1 MPATGLRIGP
11 PFLLLLAAGP
21 LFAAEPADAVER
33 AAAALGD
40 GDIKAFAAAF
50 DLSAP
55 GLAQM
60 RAQAAQ
66 LVGQADAQSN
76 IEFRGESGDNR
87 VRTLQLDWELR
98 ITDKES
104 QAATRRQARV
114 TCRVELRGG
123 EWRILSLE
131 PRDFFR
137 PPHVGGAWN
146 VLESA
151 AAALSDGNAAGFLAY
166 FSKSMPGYTK
176 VENGAVAMVAEGE
189 VRSSIDL
196 LSDQGTDTSRTI
208 DVNWALSIVSEDTQI
223 RRGAREQRVTCRM
236 ELQNKQ
242 WRIAAVEP
250 VDFFSA
256 ISLAALQREGR
267 RALLERQL
275 KSHGLLRRNI
285 MHRDTDRAQ
294 PRSPHIG

>member
-1 MPATGLRIGP
+1 MTRA
-11 PFLLLLAAGP
+11 LLLLAAGP
-21 LFAAEPADAVER
+21 LLAGEPSDAVQR

-40 GDIKAFAAAF
+40 GDIKKFAAAF
-50 DLSAP
+50 DPSAT

-87 VRTLQLDWELR
+87 VRTLPMDWELR
-98 ITDKES
+98 ITDKAT
-104 QAATRRQARV
+104 QAVTRRQARV

-137 PPHVGGAWN
+137 PPHVEGAWN

-151 AAALSDGNAAGFLAY
+151 AAALSNGSAAGFLAY
-166 FSKSMPGYTK
+166 FAKSMPGYEK
-176 VENGAVAMVAEGE
+176 VENGVVAMVAEGE

-196 LSDQGTDTSRTI
+196 LSNQGTDTSRTI
-208 DVNWALSIVSEDTQI
+208 EVDWALSIVSEDTQI
-223 RRGAREQRVTCRM
+223 RRGK
-236 ELQNKQ
+236 QNRRFLKQ
-242 WRIAAVEP
+242 AGHFGDSGWVW
-250 VDFFSA
+250 
-256 ISLAALQREGR
+256 
-267 RALLERQL
+267 
-275 KSHGLLRRNI
+275 SHNGSR
-285 MHRDTDRAQ
+285 
-294 PRSPHIG
+294 GF